1 MSKKNNNSRTTVLL
15 VGVVVALL
23 GLLLVFGFT
32 QLDLSHKIA
41 RLTYKK
47 VSSYEDLAAIADKP
61 GGNYI
66 LTQDIDMAGR
76 EWTPFTFTGTL
87 DGNGHSITNLS
98 ITNIGDAV
106 RDTYDGNMIPYST
119 SLAGFFDVIE
129 GATIRDITFSSVHAD
144 IDSDIPVF
152 VGTVAG
158 YMEDSRIINCYVSG
172 DLYLRAHDRM
182 FGVGGVA
189 GYGYGSFEG
198 VNADVTLVCIDTDRT
213 TKDEQ
218 FMGGLAGAGYPDI
231 INCTVKIDGYGSEHG
246 YAHNGG
252 MLGLYMYYPEGTVHH
267 GKMTGNYVEGKI
279 TFFEENDNRRAYCK
293 AMVGETLNEIETFE
307 ENYASFQRLEVY
319 NYDADL
325 LPEERSEVFELTA
338 GATGR
343 YELEVQ
349 YSNDGADATY
359 GLFINGRFYKKV
371 FFPSGEG
378 QVKEAVFLD
387 EGKSEIKFRFLPG
400 DGNISF
406 GDVSIE
412 KTDKSVSLIVAP
424 HEDDEI
430 LAYAGMI
437 QKTIAEGDIVKV
449 VFLTN
454 GDYYGTEYA
463 SVRLGESTAALE
475 SLGVDRSD
483 IIVLGYG
490 DLTLEALLTCEDPD
504 QVFKARS
511 GSTDTYGDPSQNL
524 FDYHTLNTGNHAAY
538 TKANLISDFED
549 FILACRPDR
558 IYTTS
563 EFEWHTDHVYAF
575 KLVKDTLVKL
585 KETGFMPVLCETV
598 IHGEDP
604 SWPYP
609 LEYKSGDTPVI
620 TEFTDPFPNTDTT
633 LDWSRVIKIELTD
646 GELQKKMAAI
656 EMFVSQN
663 YGGEEYPG
671 TMDYNFGFC
680 KRDEFYWEIVY

>member
-1 MSKKNNNSRTTVLL
+1 MSKKKDKSRTTVLL
-15 VGVVVALL
+15 IGVVVALL

-32 QLDLSHKIA
+32 QFDLGHKIA
-41 RLTYKK
+41 QLTYKK

-61 GGNYI
+61 GGKYI

-76 EWTPFTFTGTL
+76 EWKPFTFTGTL
-87 DGNGHSITNLS
+87 DGNGHAITNLS
-98 ITNIGDAV
+98 ITATGNAV

-119 SLAGFFDVIE
+119 SLAGFFDVID
-129 GATIRDITFSSVHAD
+129 GATIRDISFSSVHAD

-158 YMEDSRIINCYVSG
+158 YMEDSKILNCNVSG

-182 FGVGGVA
+182 FGVGGVV
-189 GYGYGSFEG
+189 GYGYGRFES

-252 MLGLYMYYPEGTVHH
+252 MLGLYMYYPEGTSHR

-293 AMVGETLNEIETFE
+293 AMVGETLDEIETFE

-338 GATGR
+338 GSEGR
-343 YELEVQ
+343 YVLDVQ
-349 YSNDGADATY
+349 YSNGGADATY
-359 GLFINGRFYKKV
+359 GLFINGKFYKKV
-371 FFPSGEG
+371 FFPNGEG
-378 QVKEAVFLD
+378 TVNETVFLE

-412 KTDKSVSLIVAP
+412 KTDKTVSLIVAP

-430 LAYAGMI
+430 FAFAGMI
-437 QKTIAEGDIVKV
+437 QKTIAEGNIVKV

-454 GDYYGTEYA
+454 GDYYGTDYA
-463 SVRLGESTAALE
+463 AVRLAESVSALE
-475 SLGVDRSD
+475 SLGVDRTD
-483 IIVLGYG
+483 ITVLGYG
-490 DLTLEALLTCEDPD
+490 DLTLEALLTSEDPE

-511 GSTDTYGDPSQNL
+511 GSCDTYGDPSLNL
-524 FDYHTLNTGNHAAY
+524 FDYHTLNTGNRAAY
-538 TKANLISDFED
+538 TKANLISDFTD
-549 FILACRPDR
+549 YILACRPDR

-575 KLVKDTLVKL
+575 NLVKDTLVNL
-585 KETGFMPVLCETV
+585 KSTGYTPVLCETV
-598 IHGEDP
+598 IHGEDT
-604 SWPYP
+604 SWPYS
-609 LEYKSGDTPVI
+609 LEYNSDNTPVI
-620 TEFTDPFPNTDTT
+620 TEFTDPFPTMDTT
-633 LDWSRVIKIELTD
+633 LDWSKVTKIVLTD
-646 GELQKKMAAI
+646 EELQKKMDAI
-656 EMFVSQN
+656 GMFVSQN
-663 YGGEEYPG
+663 DGGEDYPG
-671 TMDYNFGFC
+671 TRDYNFGFC
-680 KRDEFYWEIVY
+680 KRDEIYWEISY

>member
-1 MSKKNNNSRTTVLL
+1 MAKQSNKSRTTVLL
-15 VGVVVALL
+15 IGVIVALL
-23 GLLLVFGFT
+23 ALVLVFGFT
-32 QLDLSHKIA
+32 QLDLGHKLA
-41 RLTYKK
+41 QLTYKK
-47 VSSYEDLAAIADKP
+47 VSSYEDLAAMANKP

-66 LTQDIDMAGR
+66 LTQDIDMAGK
-76 EWTPFTFTGTL
+76 EWTPFTFSGTL

-98 ITNIGDAV
+98 ITSTGSAV
-106 RDTYDGNMIPYST
+106 RDTYDGNMISYPT
-119 SLAGFFDVIE
+119 ALAGFFDVID
-129 GATIRDITFSSVHAD
+129 GATIRDITFSSVYAD

-152 VGTVAG
+152 VGTIGG
-158 YMEDSRIINCYVSG
+158 YMEDAKILNCNVEG
-172 DLYLRAHDRM
+172 ELYLRAHDRM
-182 FGVGGVA
+182 FGVAGVV
-189 GYGYGSFEG
+189 GYGYGTFEN
-198 VNADVTLVCIDTDRT
+198 VNADVTLVCIDTDRY

-218 FMGGLAGAGYPDI
+218 FMGGLMCGGYPDI
-231 INCTVKIDGYGSEHG
+231 INCSVKIDGYGSEHG

-252 MLGLYMYYPEGTVHH
+252 MLGLYMYYPEGNTHH
-267 GKMTGNYVEGKI
+267 GKMTGNYVEGRI
-279 TFFEENDNRRAYCK
+279 MFFEENDNRRAYCK
-293 AMVGETLNEIETFE
+293 AMVGETLDEIETFE
-307 ENYASFQRLEVY
+307 GNYASFQRLEVY

-325 LPEERSEVFELTA
+325 LPQERSDVFELTA
-338 GATGR
+338 DSEGR
-343 YELEVQ
+343 FDLKAQ
-349 YSNDGADATY
+349 YCNDGADATY
-359 GLFINGRFYKKV
+359 GLFINGKFYKKV
-371 FFPSGEG
+371 FFPNGEG
-378 QVKEAVFLD
+378 TVTENIYLEK
-387 EGKSEIKFRFLPG
+387 GKSEIKFRFLPG
-400 DGNISF
+400 DGNISIS
-406 GDVSIE
+406 DASLE
-412 KTDKSVSLIVAP
+412 KSDRSVSLIVAP

-437 QKTIAEGDIVKV
+437 QKTIAEGNIVKV

-463 SVRLGESTAALE
+463 SIRLGESVAALE

-483 IIVLGYG
+483 ITVMGYG
-490 DLTLEALLTCEDPD
+490 DMTLEALLTSTDPG

-511 GSTDTYGDPSQNL
+511 GSTDTYGDPSINL

-538 TKANLISDFED
+538 TGENLVSDFTD
-549 FILACRPDR
+549 YILVCRPDR

-585 KETGFMPVLCETV
+585 KETGYKPVLCETV
-598 IHGEDP
+598 IHGEDT

-609 LEYKSGDTPVI
+609 LEFNNNTPVI

-646 GELQKKMAAI
+646 DELQKKMAAI

-671 TMDYNFGFC
+671 TMDYNYGFC
-680 KRDEFYWEIVY
+680 KRDEFYWEISY